1 MSLSQT
7 NELFEAENA
16 VLLGTTE
23 IVTCS
28 NASGGKMVKGLSS
41 GEANAVLFDDINLD
55 ESGEFFV
62 TVSYYSTSARNII
75 YELNDNGSVSQSIPA
90 SGLWCYQGGVPA
102 DFTFQENF
110 QEGENKLLFYD
121 APIIDKIVISSD
133 TAVREIAVFYFSSS
147 SGNDENNGLTP
158 AMAWQSIEKAN
169 SLELVPGDSV
179 LFKAGETF
187 SGKLTVMNE
196 GGIAGSPIVLVVM
209 MRVKSPFLMETAI
222 CLLSIL

>member
-1 MSLSQT
+1 LIGNNKISILFTVLLAAICEMSLSQT

-90 SGLWCYQGGVPA
+90 RS
-102 DFTFQENF
+102 
-110 QEGENKLLFYD
+110 
-121 APIIDKIVISSD
+121 
-133 TAVREIAVFYFSSS
+133 AV
-147 SGNDENNGLTP
+147 
-158 AMAWQSIEKAN
+158 Q
-169 SLELVPGDSV
+169 
-179 LFKAGETF
+179 
-187 SGKLTVMNE
+187 
-196 GGIAGSPIVLVVM
+196 
-209 MRVKSPFLMETAI
+209 
-222 CLLSIL
+222 